1 MKIALIAPSPVPFVI
16 GGAENLWAGL
26 LQAFNR
32 QPGIECELIKLPS
45 PERNLAE
52 VFHSYRRF
60 AQLDVSHFD
69 LVISTKYP
77 AWAVQHPNH
86 IVYLQH
92 KLRGLYD
99 TYPSGLPI
107 ALNAEQLAH
116 SALPT
121 HIIQA
126 IQSASKVESKV
137 ESRDKS
143 TYSNTEGLHIADVAT
158 AMLAA
163 LEQSSD
169 KELWRFPGPL
179 ARACVHLLDRI
190 ALAPGRIQRYAAISR
205 TVAAR
210 ADYFP
215 HGVTV
220 DVMHHPTSLPLKD
233 TSAQSATTQS
243 SLPSSTPQAIFSA
256 SRLDPSKR
264 LDLIID
270 AYLQTELTLPLRLA
284 GSGPALQALQQRA
297 AGDKRIHFL
306 GRLTDAELAEEYA
319 QALFVPFVPLQE
331 DYGLITV
338 EAMASGRAV
347 LGTTDAGGVTEL
359 VEHKKTGLIV
369 EPTAVALAQGMR
381 ELAADPQAT
390 LAMGA
395 AAHERVASIS
405 WQGLVE
411 FLLRAPVNKVI
422 TKFTTLATTLVT
434 TKARPRFTVI
444 NTFPLTPAV
453 SGGQVRLLGIY
464 RQLARHADIHF
475 INLGGA
481 RSPHHVRTLA
491 PGLTE
496 EIVPRTT
503 EFMRAEQ
510 DLEKILQASVGDLA
524 AALYPNLVPAWLHAI
539 ELARKDIDA
548 VICSHPYGH
557 PALAATGY
565 QGKLFYEGHNIESDL
580 KQSIYQGQ
588 PWPLAEIHRIEGDCI
603 AAADGITVCSAEEA
617 ARIQELYA
625 IKRQRIAI
633 VPNGVDATQTPFQTL
648 AARRANQRRNSA
660 HKPIALFIGSAH
672 QPNVE
677 GAELLLQTARDC
689 SEFDFIFMGSVC
701 KRLDSGAVK
710 LPRNV
715 RLLGVVSAG
724 EKSLWLALAD
734 AGLNPI
740 ISGAGTNLKL
750 AEYAAAGLPIIS
762 TKFGAR
768 GGVLTEGVHYLAA
781 EPQAIAEA
789 LRQLMAMPDTA
800 CEEMI
805 KLADASV
812 RRTLDWQAIAEDYAI
827 FLTC

>member
-1 MKIALIAPSPVPFVI
+1 MKIAIIAPSPVPFVI

-45 PERNLAE
+45 PERNLSE
-52 VFHSYRRF
+52 VFCSYRYF

-77 AWAVQHPNH
+77 AWAIQHPHH

-99 TYPSGLPI
+99 TYPAALPTAVDADQLARSGLPKPI
-107 ALNAEQLAH
+107 CEAL
-116 SALPT
+116 
-121 HIIQA
+121 
-126 IQSASKVESKV
+126 
-137 ESRDKS
+137 KS
-143 TYSNTEGLHIADVAT
+143 NNTAGLHIADVAT
-158 AMLAA
+158 AMIAA
-163 LEQSSD
+163 HQQNNSA
-169 KELWRFPGPL
+169 ELWRFPGPL

-190 ALAPGRIQRYAAISR
+190 ALASSRIQRYAAISH

-215 HGVTV
+215 AGVSV
-220 DVMHHPTSLPLKD
+220 DVMHHPTSLPLVEPI
-233 TSAQSATTQS
+233 SAQN
-243 SLPSSTPQAIFSA
+243 IFSA

-264 LDLIID
+264 LALIID
-270 AYLQTELTLPLRLA
+270 AYLQTDITLPLRIA
-284 GSGPALQALQQRA
+284 GSGPAQQALQQRA
-297 AGDKRIHFL
+297 AGDKRIQFL
-306 GRLTDAELAEEYA
+306 GRLTDAELASEYA

-347 LGTTDAGGVTEL
+347 LSTTDAGGVTEL
-359 VEHKKTGLIV
+359 VEHKQTGLIV
-369 EPTAVALAQGMR
+369 EPSAASLAAGMR
-381 ELAADPQAT
+381 ELAANPQAT
-390 LAMGA
+390 LAMGVA
-395 AAHERVASIS
+395 ARKRVASIS

-411 FLLRAPVNKVI
+411 FLLQAPIKQASKKQTPARI
-422 TKFTTLATTLVT
+422 G
-434 TKARPRFTVI
+434 KARPRYTVI

-453 SGGQVRLLGIY
+453 SGGQARLLGIY

-496 EIVPRTT
+496 EIVPRTA
-503 EFMRAEQ
+503 EFMRAER
-510 DLEKILQASVGDLA
+510 DLEKIVQASVGDLA
-524 AALYPNLVPAWLHAI
+524 AALYFNLVPAWLRAI
-539 ELARKDIDA
+539 EQATADTDA

-565 QGKLFYEGHNIESDL
+565 SGKLFYEGHNIESDL
-580 KQSIYQGQ
+580 KKSIYQNQ
-588 PWPLAEIHRIEGDCI
+588 PWPLAEIRRAEGDCI
-603 AAADGITVCSAEEA
+603 AAADGITVCSDEEA
-617 ARIQELYA
+617 VRLQERYTIQY
-625 IKRQRIAI
+625 QRIAV
-633 VPNGVDATQTPFQTL
+633 VPNGVDAAQTPFQTL
-648 AARRANQRRNSA
+648 AARRANQRR
-660 HKPIALFIGSAH
+660 HQLRRPLALFIGSAH

-677 GAELLLQTARDC
+677 AAELLLQTAHDC
-689 SEFDFIFMGSVC
+689 TEFDFIFMGSVC
-701 KRLDSGAVK
+701 KRLDNAGSTK
-710 LPRNV
+710 TRLSRNV
-715 RLLGVVSAG
+715 RLLGVVSDA

-762 TKFGAR
+762 TRFGAR

-781 EPQAIAEA
+781 EPQQLHQA
-789 LRQLMAMPDTA
+789 LRQLMALPEAA

-805 KLADASV
+805 KLADARV
-812 RRTLDWQAIAEDYAI
+812 RRTLDWQAIADDYAI
-827 FLTC
+827 FLTA

>member
-1 MKIALIAPSPVPFVI
+1 MKIAILAPSPVPFVI

-45 PERNLAE
+45 PERNLSE
-52 VFHSYRRF
+52 VFHSYRYF

-99 TYPSGLPI
+99 TYPAALPTAVDADQLARSGLPKFI
-107 ALNAEQLAH
+107 C
-116 SALPT
+116 
-121 HIIQA
+121 
-126 IQSASKVESKV
+126 ESL
-137 ESRDKS
+137 KS
-143 TYSNTEGLHIADVAT
+143 DNKHGSTEGLHIVEVAT
-158 AMLAA
+158 AMLTAH
-163 LEQSSD
+163 QQNNSG
-169 KELWRFPGPL
+169 ELWRFPGPL
-179 ARACVHLLDRI
+179 ARACVHLLDRM
-190 ALAPGRIQRYAAISR
+190 ALAPGRIQRYAAISH

-210 ADYFP
+210 AEYFP
-215 HGVTV
+215 VGVTV
-220 DVMHHPTSLPLKD
+220 DVMHHPTSLPLVEPI
-233 TSAQSATTQS
+233 SAQT
-243 SLPSSTPQAIFSA
+243 IFSA

-270 AYLQTELTLPLRLA
+270 AYLQTDITLPLRIA
-284 GSGPALQALQQRA
+284 GSGPAQQALEQRA
-297 AGDKRIHFL
+297 AGDKRIQFL
-306 GRLTDAELAEEYA
+306 GRLTDAELAFEYA

-338 EAMASGRAV
+338 EAMATGRAV
-347 LGTTDAGGVTEL
+347 LSTTDAGGVTEL
-359 VEHKKTGLIV
+359 VEHQQTGLIV
-369 EPTAVALAQGMR
+369 EPSAAALAAGMH
-381 ELAADPQAT
+381 ELAANPQAT

-395 AAHERVASIS
+395 AARARVASIS

-411 FLLRAPVNKVI
+411 FLLRTPSQQAPTI
-422 TKFTTLATTLVT
+422 RL
-434 TKARPRFTVI
+434 KARPRYTVI

-453 SGGQVRLLGIY
+453 SGGQARLLGIY

-496 EIVPRTT
+496 EIVPRSA
-503 EFMRAEQ
+503 EFMRAER
-510 DLEKILQASVGDLA
+510 DLEKIVQASVGDLA
-524 AALYPNLVPAWLHAI
+524 AALYPNLVPAWIRAI
-539 ELARKDIDA
+539 EQATAGASA

-565 QGKLFYEGHNIESDL
+565 RGKLFYEGHNIESDL
-580 KQSIYQGQ
+580 KQSIYQNQ
-588 PWPLAEIHRIEGDCI
+588 PWPLAEIRRIEGDCI
-603 AAADGITVCSAEEA
+603 AAADGLTVCSDAEA
-617 ARIQELYA
+617 VRLQELYE
-625 IKRQRIAI
+625 INSERNPQRKHQRIAV
-633 VPNGVDATQTPFQTL
+633 VPNGVDAAQTPFQTL
-648 AARRANQRRNSA
+648 AARRARQRRYQLR
-660 HKPIALFIGSAH
+660 KPLALFIGSAH

-677 GAELLLQTARDC
+677 AAELLLQTARDC
-689 SEFDFIFMGSVC
+689 TEFDFIFVGSVC
-701 KRLDSGAVK
+701 KRLDNTGSTGSTNTK

-715 RLLGVVSAG
+715 RLLGVVSDA
-724 EKSLWLALAD
+724 EKYLWLSLAD

-740 ISGAGTNLKL
+740 IFGAGTNLKL

-768 GGVLTEGVHYLAA
+768 GGVLTEGVHYLEA
-781 EPQAIAEA
+781 EPQQLDQA
-789 LRQLMAMPDTA
+789 LRRLMAMPDA
-800 CEEMI
+800 ECEKMI

-812 RRTLDWQAIAEDYAI
+812 RRTLDWQAIADDYAI
-827 FLTC
+827 FLTA